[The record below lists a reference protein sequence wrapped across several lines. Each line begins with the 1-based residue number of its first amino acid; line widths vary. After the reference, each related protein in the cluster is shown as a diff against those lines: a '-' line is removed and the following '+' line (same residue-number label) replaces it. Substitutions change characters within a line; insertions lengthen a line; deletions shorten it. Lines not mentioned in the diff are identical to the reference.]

1 MVDSINK
8 SMIED
13 LKELMEEDFP
23 VLIETFLTDCES
35 RLVDLNKAISESNT
49 TEIRELAHGF
59 KGSSSN
65 LGADKL
71 SEISFTIETM
81 GRENNLANIEPANNE
96 LNTEYQLVKEYF
108 NTII

>member
-1 MVDSINK
+1 MVVSINTN
-8 SMIED
+8 IVDD

-23 VLIETFLTDCES
+23 FLIETFLTDCES
-35 RLVDLNKAISESNT
+35 RLVDLKTAILESNA

-71 SEISFTIETM
+71 SEISFSIETM
-81 GRENNLANIEPANNE
+81 GRDNDLSNIEHANTD

-108 NTII
+108 NSIL

>member
-1 MVDSINK
+1 MVDSINN

-13 LKELMEEDFP
+13 LKELMEDDFP
-23 VLIETFLTDCES
+23 LIIEIFLTDSES
-35 RLVDLNKAISESNT
+35 RLIGLNKAILESNA

-71 SEISFTIETM
+71 SEISSTMESM
-81 GRENNLANIEPANNE
+81 GRDNNLSNIEAVNTE
-96 LNTEYQLVKEYF
+96 LNTEYQFVKEYF
-108 NTII
+108 NSIV